1 MASFNQIDG
10 NRYNNAYSSPIRDR
24 RGPQVQPPQT
34 QKTQTPQKQNT
45 ASQIAGGVSAGIQ
58 ILNSVAG
65 ALNGINANQKPET
78 VSPEMQAQLD
88 KVMADLDGTGCTA
101 KVIGGEIHVFD
112 PDGIEIEGEMLNE
125 ILECG
130 GDTEKEIEMMMGYS
144 IDGNESLNKD
154 EFQTFITGFL
164 QDATGLEN
172 ITPEIQAIIDKG
184 FTKLSGND
192 AEISKEELRQNA
204 ETVFNELADEISV
217 LMDSQE
223 NE

>member
-1 MASFNQIDG
+1 MTFNGIG
-10 NRYNNAYSSPIRDR
+10 NNRYAHSTPIRDR
-24 RGPQVQPPQT
+24 RGPQVQSPQT
-34 QKTQTPQKQNT
+34 QKTQAPQKPNT
-45 ASQIAGGVSAGIQ
+45 ASQGATGVSAGIE
-58 ILNSVAG
+58 ILNRVAG
-65 ALNGINANQKPET
+65 ALNGIDNANQKTET
-78 VSPEMQAQLD
+78 VSPEMRALLD
-88 KVMADLDGTGCTA
+88 KVMEELGTGYTA

-112 PDGIEIEGEMLNE
+112 PDGIEIEGETLNK

-130 GDTEKEIEMMMGYS
+130 GDTENEIDMMMGYS